1 MKSSKKLPI
10 ILGSM
15 LLGSLSLTAADID
28 PSQQWPSWRGP
39 LANGSAPKATPPT
52 EFGEQK
58 NLKWKVTIPGSG
70 TATPIVWGDKI
81 FVQTAIPTGKRANGT
96 PIAALTGSASVMAQP
111 APPPGGPGGGGR
123 RGPGGP
129 GGPGGGMRGE
139 QPVEVIQFAVLCID
153 RNTGKTLWSKV
164 VREQVPHEGHHQT
177 HGYASCSPVTDGKM
191 LYAFF
196 GSRGLYAMDFDG
208 NVKWEKDFGDQQTR
222 NGFGEGT
229 SPALAGDRLIINWDH
244 EGADDFIVAL
254 DKTSGKELWRKPRN
268 ESTTWA
274 TPFIVEHAGVTQAIV
289 NATGKTRSYDVKN
302 GDLLW
307 ECGGQSANAIPS
319 VVATDGL
326 AIAMSGFRSYAVNAI
341 KLGSKGDV
349 TGSTDAVAWTYNK
362 GTPYVPSP
370 LLYGGK
376 LYFFSG
382 NEAMLSIFDA
392 KTGERHVETERISG
406 LTGVYASPLG
416 AGGNIYLA
424 GRDGGMVVMKQ
435 GTKVEIVSK
444 TRLDEPIDAQ
454 PVAVGKELIIRGSK
468 SLYSF
473 AAK

>member
-1 MKSSKKLPI
+1 MNVSTKLTTL
-10 ILGSM
+10 LGSM
-15 LLGSLSLTAADID
+15 FLGSLCLNAAELD
-28 PSQQWPSWRGP
+28 PAQQWPNWRGP
-39 LANGSAPKATPPT
+39 LANGSAPTATPPT

-96 PIAALTGSASVMAQP
+96 PVAALTSGPSVMAQATP
-111 APPPGGPGGGGR
+111 PPPGDPGQGTR
-123 RGPGGP
+123 RPGGP

-139 QPVEVIQFAVLCID
+139 QPVEVFQFAVLCLD
-153 RNTGKTLWSKV
+153 RNTGKTLWTKV

-177 HGYASCSPVTDGKM
+177 HGYASGSPVTDGKM

-196 GSRGLYAMDFDG
+196 GSRGLYAMDFSG
-208 NVKWEKDFGDQQTR
+208 NIKWEKDFGDQQTR

-229 SPALAGDRLIINWDH
+229 SPALAGDRIIINWDH

-268 ESTTWA
+268 EATTWS
-274 TPFIVEHAGVTQAIV
+274 TPFIVEHAGITQAIV

-326 AIAMSGFRSYAVNAI
+326 AIAMSGFRGYAVNAI

-349 TGSTDAVAWTYNK
+349 TGSDSLVWTYNK

-382 NEAMLSIFDA
+382 TEAMLSIFDA
-392 KTGERHVETERISG
+392 KTGERHVETERIAG

-416 AGGNIYLA
+416 AGGNVYLA
-424 GRDGGMVVMKQ
+424 GRDGGMVVIKQ
-435 GTKVEIVSK
+435 GSKVETVFK
-444 TRLDEPIDAQ
+444 TRLDEPVDAQ
-454 PVAVGKELIIRGSK
+454 PVAVGKDLIIRGSK
-468 SLYSF
+468 SLYCF
-473 AAK
+473 AAN